1 MGRGAATS
9 LMRIN
14 DVERSAPGDVDDPA
28 GARYLRWRTT
38 DSAYPACTRT
48 SQVGRR
54 EVELGF
60 GGCERYLLWIE
71 SMCIADEEPRVLDY

>member
-38 DSAYPACTRT
+38 DSRVPGMYKDFPSWATR
-48 SQVGRR
+48 GRT
-54 EVELGF
+54 GF
-60 GGCERYLLWIE
+60 WWLRTILT
-71 SMCIADEEPRVLDY
+71 LD